1 MHVHQKKG
9 NAKWVKDP
17 ARRNSR
23 QVIIFVCLLKVFSS
37 YALLYMY
44 FFMLGNR
51 GKQKYDVRDILG
63 DNILR
68 FKCRGQIRNPWKLT
82 SVAWDSRGVTP
93 WCNSSTIRMSLLLN
107 RGTEVESECSAVQFM
122 KKNHYFKEHRLTD
135 RHTVIGLEKNIFGNS
150 IWCLYYEV
158 SQFYY
163 KTN

>member
-44 FFMLGNR
+44 LFMLGNR

-93 WCNSSTIRMSLLLN
+93 LCVTPVQLECHCYL
-107 RGTEVESECSAVQFM
+107 TEVLKLNLNVLRCS
-122 KKNHYFKEHRLTD
+122 
-135 RHTVIGLEKNIFGNS
+135 S
-150 IWCLYYEV
+150 
-158 SQFYY
+158 
-163 KTN
+163 

>member
-1 MHVHQKKG
+1 MVLGNFKIIKNEYINVLHVHQKKG

-44 FFMLGNR
+44 LFMLGNR

-68 FKCRGQIRNPWKLT
+68 FKCRGQ
-82 SVAWDSRGVTP
+82 SVAWDSRDVTP

-107 RGTEVESECSAVQFM
+107 RGTEVES
-122 KKNHYFKEHRLTD
+122 
-135 RHTVIGLEKNIFGNS
+135 
-150 IWCLYYEV
+150 
-158 SQFYY
+158 
-163 KTN
+163 

>member
-1 MHVHQKKG
+1 MLLIEYDIDLIQTLQGNCLTCMVLGNFKIIENEYINVLHVHQKKG

-44 FFMLGNR
+44 LFMLGNR

-93 WCNSSTIRMSLLLN
+93 WCNSSTVRMSLLLN
-107 RGTEVESECSAVQFM
+107 RGTEVES
-122 KKNHYFKEHRLTD
+122 
-135 RHTVIGLEKNIFGNS
+135 
-150 IWCLYYEV
+150 
-158 SQFYY
+158 
-163 KTN
+163 